1 MACQPGKE
9 NAPLHLGAPEGEKP
23 RVFRLNEGPP
33 PSRVL
38 VPREYVLN
46 ALQMERDMMDAREKS
61 KKEKDA
67 ARERYARLQKKL
79 DKQRDEFATALQDK
93 EAVIEL
99 LKGRLSALETRM
111 VNSLARP
118 SPPPSPGRRGS
129 SSSSLSSSSSDD
141 DTSSSSSSDDE
152 GAPVSV

>member
-67 ARERYARLQKKL
+67 ARKRYARLQKKL

-141 DTSSSSSSDDE
+141 DTSSSSGSDQE
-152 GAPVSV
+152 G